1 MSKARAIADAF
12 EADGDL
18 KLAAGDQITPK
29 IGGAFVGNSGS
40 KNAAGS
46 GSDDGREDIFRIHTR
61 QIDVETTIPDDFNAV
76 CAGPIE
82 CTANLIIEGTLTI
95 V

>member
-18 KLAAGDQITPK
+18 KLAAADELTPR
-29 IGGAFVGNSGS
+29 IGGAFVGTNGESNGQTGS
-40 KNAAGS
+40 
-46 GSDDGREDIFRIHTR
+46 EDIFRIHTR
-61 QIDVETTIPDDFNAV
+61 VVDAETTIPAGNNAI

-82 CTANLIIEGTLTI
+82 LTANLIVEGTLTI

>member
-18 KLAAGDQITPK
+18 KEAAGDNITPR
-29 IGGAFVGNSGS
+29 IGGAFVGTNGS
-40 KNAAGS
+40 KNGS
-46 GSDDGREDIFRIHTR
+46 TGSEDIFRIHTR
-61 QIDVETTIPDDFNAV
+61 VVDAQTTIPAGNNAI

-82 CTANLIIEGTLTI
+82 LTANLIVEGTLTI

>member
-12 EADGDL
+12 ESDGDL
-18 KLAAGDQITPK
+18 KEAAADNITPR
-29 IGGAFVGNSGS
+29 IGGAFVGTNGELNGATGS
-40 KNAAGS
+40 
-46 GSDDGREDIFRIHTR
+46 EDIFRIHTR
-61 QIDVETTIPDDFNAV
+61 HVNSQITIPAGNNAI

-82 CTANLIIEGTLTI
+82 LTANLIVEGTLTI